1 MPTRFKELE
10 MKNMTNTHRLSFRAL
25 ILVAFT
31 AMFSLVPV
39 LALTPSMANTSSVAT
54 SFVVVVQSNR

>member
-1 MPTRFKELE
+1 